1 VRSSCRSCSKGGTEV
16 TSKFRI
22 AAEVKE
28 LVVTFEPSG
37 IQVTVPP
44 GDHITVEFT
53 GGGVGDIVHSPDGV
67 MLAGS
72 IADWGPMLAW
82 QSDGTEIHTLC

>member
-1 VRSSCRSCSKGGTEV
+1 V
-16 TSKFRI
+16 TSKFTI
-22 AAEVKE
+22 KAEVKE

-37 IQVTVPP
+37 VQATVPP

-53 GGGVGDIVHSPDGV
+53 GGGVGEIVHSPDGV

-72 IADWGPMLAW
+72 IAEYGPLLAW
-82 QSDGTEIHTLC
+82 TSDGTEIYTFC